1 MQHQVLSNMIDFGME
16 PQMALDAPRFCI
28 KAPIAKKPDCDAISV
43 EDGVSRT
50 VVGELREM
58 GHTLGDPLVG
68 HERALFGRGQVR
80 CLDRCKQAKE
90 ELRNQAHRHT
100 HQSAY

>member
-68 HERALFGRGQVR
+68 HERALFGRGQIIRRIQESGVLWAGSDPR
-80 CLDRCKQAKE
+80 ADGCAMGW
-90 ELRNQAHRHT
+90 
-100 HQSAY
+100 